1 MKLTKGK
8 ISKILNKK
16 KQSRKKPN
24 NKKRKLDKNTKNAR
38 TFRRKRSVNLSNK
51 TFKNLHLNKSKG
63 GEGKDTTNSKKS
75 EVETF
80 EQQPVETTS
89 TTTTSTP
96 MELEQNEIK
105 PVETVEEQ
113 PTSTT
118 TSTPMETDND
128 VKPVEEVSESQTTP
142 METNDEVEPLETVET
157 VEEDPTS
164 TPMTTEDIFKPDE
177 NDEEGDPSLS
187 TPTPSTPM
195 LIEDDVKQFENVD
208 KKYNDELPE
217 DVSKSINTV
226 MDFVTSKIANKI
238 NINIP
243 SNEGESN
250 IQNGFNAVN
259 EATEQ
264 MASSQTQNAG
274 RKQKFRLT
282 KKSRKSK

>member
-1 MKLTKGK
+1 
-8 ISKILNKK
+8 
-16 KQSRKKPN
+16 
-24 NKKRKLDKNTKNAR
+24 
-38 TFRRKRSVNLSNK
+38 
-51 TFKNLHLNKSKG
+51 
-63 GEGKDTTNSKKS
+63 
-75 EVETF
+75 
-80 EQQPVETTS
+80 
-89 TTTTSTP
+89 
-96 MELEQNEIK
+96 
-105 PVETVEEQ
+105 
-113 PTSTT
+113 
-118 TSTPMETDND
+118 METDND